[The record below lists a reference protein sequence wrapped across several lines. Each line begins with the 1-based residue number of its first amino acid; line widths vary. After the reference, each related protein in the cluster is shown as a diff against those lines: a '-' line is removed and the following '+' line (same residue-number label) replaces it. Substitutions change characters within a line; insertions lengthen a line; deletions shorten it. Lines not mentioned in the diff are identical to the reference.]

1 MLDAAQATLLM
12 LETDESDF
20 EVFNVGGDRAVTVL
34 QYARL
39 VTEAAG
45 VGAEPSIPGIYRYG
59 DTRHVVSS
67 VRKLKALGWQPEV
80 AMEAI
85 VHDYLEWATAQPDF
99 RDYSSD
105 ADREMLSLGTLRQ
118 AAEA

>member
-1 MLDAAQATLLM
+1 
-12 LETDESDF
+12 
-20 EVFNVGGDRAVTVL
+20 
-34 QYARL
+34 
-39 VTEAAG
+39 
-45 VGAEPSIPGIYRYG
+45 
-59 DTRHVVSS
+59 
-67 VRKLKALGWQPEV
+67 
-80 AMEAI
+80 MEAI